1 MYDTLLF
8 LHLLG
13 AFTAFVTI
21 AMFSAYALGVAPDRG
36 GFLLADWSWNVS
48 GVLLVVFGVWLAL
61 YVDGYE
67 IWDGWILAALVLLG
81 VSSAFGAR
89 ARVAVMKELEPGGGG
104 AAVAGR
110 LSTWHWLRTAA
121 VVAILVLMIW
131 KPGA

>member
-21 AMFSAYALGVAPDRG
+21 AMFSAYALGVTPNRG
-36 GFLLADWSWNVS
+36 DFLLADWAWNVS
-48 GVLLVVFGVWLAL
+48 GLLLTVFGVWLAF

-67 IWDGWILAALVLLG
+67 IWDGWILASQILLG
-81 VSSAFGAR
+81 VASAFGAR
-89 ARVAVMKELEPGGGG
+89 ARIVVANGLETG
-104 AAVAGR
+104 AGAPAGR
-110 LSTWHWLRTAA
+110 LSAWHWLRTVA

>member
-21 AMFSAYALGVAPDRG
+21 AMFSAYALGVTPNRG
-36 GFLLADWSWNVS
+36 NFLLADWTWNVS
-48 GVLLVVFGVWLAL
+48 GLLLTVFGVWLAL

-67 IWDGWILAALVLLG
+67 IWDGWILASLVLL
-81 VSSAFGAR
+81 VVASAFGAR
-89 ARVAVMKELEPGGGG
+89 ARTVVMKGLETGAGARTGG
-104 AAVAGR
+104 
-110 LSTWHWLRTAA
+110 LTTWHWLRTAA

>member
-36 GFLLADWSWNVS
+36 SFLLADWTWNVS
-48 GVLLVVFGVWLAL
+48 GVMLTVFGVWLAL

-67 IWDGWILAALVLLG
+67 IWDGWILASLILLV
-81 VSSAFGAR
+81 VSSAFGSR
-89 ARVAVMKELEPGGGG
+89 ARTVIVNGMKTG
-104 AAVAGR
+104 AGAPVGR
-110 LSTWHWLRTAA
+110 PSTWHWLRTAA
-121 VVAILVLMIW
+121 VVAILVLMVW